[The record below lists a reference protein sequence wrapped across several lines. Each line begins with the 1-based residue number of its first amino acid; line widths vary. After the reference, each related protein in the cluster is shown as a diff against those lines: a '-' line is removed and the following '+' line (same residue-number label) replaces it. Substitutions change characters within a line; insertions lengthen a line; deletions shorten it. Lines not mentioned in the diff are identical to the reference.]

1 MKELV
6 RKINLVMGSL
16 GAVKKEGFNKFQN
29 YHYMAHADLMRE
41 IHPLL
46 ISNGLVIFPESTKIS
61 SRTSEE
67 VTGNNKTSH
76 QNRIVLET
84 KYVITDGESR
94 IEFYGIGEG
103 VDSQDKSSYKAQ
115 TGAQKY
121 ALKQLFHIPDELDA
135 EATEQEKTFTQV
147 AREQAP
153 ENGQKPDANSML
165 KAGKIRAN
173 SIIDFIDNN
182 LFTEAELKR
191 VLQKY
196 KVDKPED
203 LSKTVA
209 DAIIAVCVEKDKK
222 LKRGE

>member
-6 RKINLVMGSL
+6 KKINAVMASL

-46 ISNGLVIFPESTKIS
+46 IANGLLIFPEATRIASC
-61 SRTSEE
+61 TSEE
-67 VTGNNKTSH
+67 VTGSNKTSH

-94 IEFYGIGEG
+94 IEFYGVGEG

-135 EATEQEKTFTQV
+135 ESSENEKSFTQV
-147 AREQAP
+147 ARDEAKD
-153 ENGQKPDANSML
+153 NGQKEGAVSML
-165 KAGKIRAN
+165 KAGSQRAN
-173 SIIDFIDNN
+173 SIIEFIDSG
-182 LFTEAELKR
+182 LFTDAELNAVMK
-191 VLQKY
+191 KY
-196 KVDKPED
+196 KVNKPEE
-203 LSKTVA
+203 LSKDVA
-209 DAIIAVCVEKDKK
+209 DKIIAVCVEKDKK
-222 LKRGE
+222 LKMGE